1 MLRVVFLL
9 AALATCCIADTDDR
23 AALRARVKAWKESG
37 PGQEA
42 QARGLA
48 SGLEATDIDAELD
61 AFQETLDMVA
71 TLNAQYPQA
80 RFSEQNPFALMTQ
93 AAFEKWVRGNKPARN
108 ETWSRTSTEDATVLP
123 ASTATTSIDWSTSGC
138 MAPVRNQG
146 VCGSCFAYA
155 AVAAAES
162 AYCLVN
168 NRQLTLFSD
177 QQALSCG
184 PGNGCYGGWSDLS
197 LGWMAA
203 NGMCTLDAYPNTNE
217 WTMTTAAC
225 EKNCAPTKMPFTTV
239 ASTVGEVELEQA
251 LNLQPVA
258 VDIGSSSPVFKNYA
272 GGVITGGCDTWFDH
286 VLLGVG
292 YGNDDA
298 GLPYFKMKN
307 SWGTWWGENGYV
319 RLQRGVGGVGTCG
332 LARHAAYPVVF
343 TPQFNLVT
351 SSGHVLSEY
360 YSNLFAG
367 PSRGPSPNEQW
378 NYDSRTHHIKVNS
391 NHECLDAYYDGSAFK
406 VHTYTCDASNGNQ
419 RWRIDSANH
428 RIAHR
433 THPNLCLDVDPSQNN
448 KVQVWACGNPA
459 PNQWLAVS
467 EERVKL
473 YSFNNRFLSS
483 NGEMIQFP
491 PEGSYPY
498 EWVVSNADNTWRAR
512 SNTGD
517 PQRCLDAYQPWNGGV
532 VHLYACDAT
541 NANQKWR
548 YDPSTKQ
555 LRHLTHLGFCLDMRT
570 ADGSQA
576 HLWRCNAPTNDLQRF
591 TYASQSFP

>member
-1 MLRVVFLL
+1 MRLVYLL
-9 AALATCCIADTDDR
+9 AALATCAVADDR
-23 AALRARVKAWKESG
+23 DELLDRMNVWKQSG
-37 PGQEA
+37 A
-42 QARGLA
+42 
-48 SGLEATDIDAELD
+48 GLEALRRNLSSPLESTNIDAELA
-61 AFQETLDMVA
+61 AFNA
-71 TLNAQYPQA
+71 TLQTVAELNKLHPLA
-80 RFSEQNPFALMTQ
+80 RFSENNPFALMTQ
-93 AAFEKWVRGNKPARN
+93 DEFEAYVAGNKPARN
-108 ETWSRTSTEDATVLP
+108 ETWTQTEDATVLP
-123 ASTATTSIDWSTSGC
+123 ASTATTSVDWSTSGC
-138 MAPVRNQG
+138 VAPVRNQG

-203 NGMCTLDAYPNTNE
+203 NGVCTLDAYPNSNE

-225 EKNCAPTKMPFTTV
+225 AKNCAPIRMPFTTV
-239 ASTVGEVELEQA
+239 ASTVGELELEQA
-251 LNLQPVA
+251 LNIQPVA

-272 GGVITGGCDTWFDH
+272 GGIITGGCDTWFDH

-292 YGNDDA
+292 YGND
-298 GLPYFKMKN
+298 GGVPFFKMKN
-307 SWGTWWGENGYV
+307 SWGKWWGEDGYV
-319 RLQRGVGGVGTCG
+319 RLQRGVGGIGTCG
-332 LARHAAYPVVF
+332 LARHAAYPIVF
-343 TPQFNLVT
+343 KPQVNLVT
-351 SSGHVLSEY
+351 ATGNVISEY
-360 YSNLFAG
+360 YSNLYAG
-367 PSRGPSPNEQW
+367 PSRGPSPNVEW
-378 NYDSRTHHIKVNS
+378 SYDISTHQIKVNS
-391 NHECLDAYYDGSAFK
+391 NHECLDAYVDGSAYK
-406 VHTYTCDASNGNQ
+406 VHTYKCDASNGNQ
-419 RWRIDSANH
+419 RWRIDSASH
-428 RIAHR
+428 RIQHM
-433 THPNLCLDVDPSQNN
+433 THANLCLDVDPSQNN

-467 EERVKL
+467 EEIVKL

-498 EWVVSNADNTWRAR
+498 EWVVNNVDNTWRAR

-548 YDPSTKQ
+548 YDASTQQ
-555 LRHLTHLGFCLDMRT
+555 LRHVTHVGFCLDMRT
-570 ADGSQA
+570 AEGSQA

-591 TYASQSFP
+591 TYVSQSFP